1 MNPLTV
7 RVFMGSKVVHQFL
20 SMCTTSGSRC
30 GTASEIFTKINS
42 TLEEHGIPWENCIGL
57 SVDNAA
63 VNIGSHN
70 SIASRVFQKH
80 PNTYIHGCPC
90 HVAHNTAKA
99 AGVGLLKVS

>member
-20 SMCTTSGSRC
+20 SMCTT
-30 GTASEIFTKINS
+30 SEIFTKINS

-70 SIASRVFQKH
+70 SIASRVLQKN

-90 HVAHNTAKA
+90 YMAHNTAKA
-99 AGVGLLKVS
+99 AGVGFFKVS

>member
-20 SMCTTSGSRC
+20 SMCTTSGTRS
-30 GTASEIFTKINS
+30 GTASEIFTKING

-63 VNIGSHN
+63 VNIGPHN
-70 SIASRVFQKH
+70 SIASRVLQKH

-90 HVAHNTAKA
+90 HVTHTTAKA
-99 AGVGLLKVS
+99 AGVGFFKVS